1 MTSKVL
7 FICLG
12 NICRSPLAAAVFRKQ
27 VAELDLDVEA
37 DSAGVGGWHIG
48 QAADARAIVAGRMH
62 GIDLETHTARRL
74 KLEDFDL
81 FDLLLVADKEV
92 YDMTADLA
100 PEGTKDKIAF
110 LSTFGKSG
118 LQEDIPDPY
127 YTGHFDPVIATLEDY
142 VAGLL
147 RHLKAEQDRRAAST

>member
-1 MTSKVL
+1 MTSKAL
-7 FICLG
+7 FICIG

-48 QAADARAIVAGRMH
+48 QGADARAVVAGRVH

-81 FDLLLVADKEV
+81 FDLLLVMDQEV
-92 YDMTADLA
+92 YEKTVDLA
-100 PEGTKDKIAF
+100 PEGTDGKIAF
-110 LSTFGKSG
+110 MSTFGKSG
-118 LQEDIPDPY
+118 AQEDIPDPY
-127 YTGHFDPVIATLEDY
+127 FSGQFDPVIAMLEDC

-147 RHLKAEQDRRAAST
+147 CHLKAEQDRRAAST